1 MSLSK
6 ADSMIQITRRHFNQP
21 PVNAGL
27 WQDYCQ
33 PALCWLRAA
42 LLPRLAQLAWLTG
55 MTLLAPLP
63 LSAAT
68 TAPARWDALASAVF
82 QHLGPDQGL
91 PHPIVTALAQD
102 ASGFIWIGTQ
112 GGLARWDGYRMRVW
126 LARPHDP
133 GALPD
138 SHVQTLLPDRHGRLW
153 VGTNS
158 GGLAWYDARQDRFVR
173 IDASEVSQALVL
185 SLAED
190 GADGLFVG
198 TQAGLDHIIPGKGRI
213 THWQHQPGVSA
224 SLPSDVVRSLLR
236 SSDGSLWAG
245 SRKGL
250 MHLENGRMHPVP
262 LPLTDPAAA
271 QPIILSLHQSRDGR
285 IWIGTAG
292 QGAFVMEPATAG
304 RAAAGKDG
312 GAIRHAP
319 VIRPLRAADG
329 SDLSHEVVA
338 CMSETPAGQIWLGT
352 FGQGLLQVDA
362 VTKPDTATP
371 AHSAGTSQNST
382 ATLTVRVRRLRHD
395 PARTSS
401 LANDSLQTLLRDRTG
416 ALWLG
421 GQRGVSRYEPEQQ
434 AVLTLFGG
442 DASSNPL
449 SDGDITGVLPLR
461 DGRIWLG
468 MQSKGAQI
476 IAADAN
482 RISTVRADA
491 ALPDSRLPPVEVRQ
505 MAQTAD
511 GQVFLATSHGL
522 YRSDASGTPVQRL
535 HFANRDPQ
543 RATGSVLADG
553 NRLWLGGV
561 DGLWH
566 IDPQQQT
573 ASRAPGTEVLTREI
587 IEVLARG
594 QHGEI
599 WIGTRN
605 HGLYRYRPGEGGA
618 PAPAGPA
625 PPLPAGAASP
635 SGSSVQ
641 PPLTHFGFDPNRP
654 QALQSAFVASILPDS
669 RGRLWIGTQGG
680 GVSLLAQPEAVPA
693 QFRHLGPEQG
703 LPNNLVDQLLEDE
716 QGHIWASTDGGL
728 AQIDASSL
736 TIRTLQ
742 RPDGVHIPGY
752 WANAGART
760 AQGELLFGG
769 TGGLTVV
776 RPALLRAPREASGVL
791 ISMLEAGGK
800 SLPVGP
806 YNLAPAGGP
815 VLEIMPEANSIAVE
829 FAAADFQAPERIR
842 YAYLLE
848 GYERD
853 WIDSDVT
860 RRLASWTNLPPGEYR
875 LRLRSSNQP
884 GKWGPERVLMLRVH
898 GAWHQSLWA
907 RLLLLAAAGWLILL
921 LVQRRT
927 RTLRTRQHELEALVQ
942 QRTSELRQ
950 LGDIGREIT
959 ANLDAGVVF
968 ASLTNWVST
977 LLDASSLSIF
987 RVDPEQHQLVLEI
1000 GRDNGEVIPAYSI
1013 PLDSPGSYAARVAR
1027 EKCEFLLELD
1037 PVQAVES
1044 NLPGT
1049 HTMLSALF
1057 APLIVDARLL
1067 GVMSIQ
1073 SPRQNAYGERERL
1086 IFRNLTAY
1094 GAIALANAAALD
1106 KLHQTQAQLVQQE
1119 KLASLGGMV
1128 AGIAHEI
1135 NTPLGT
1141 AMMAIS
1147 GIDSAWR
1154 GLAEALNEGRLN
1166 RSLLENSTAEG
1177 IEYTQLAASSSA
1189 RAAELISTFM
1199 SVAVRV
1205 DDDRAVELDLVQY
1218 LSEIGGMVQGRLESR
1233 GGVLELALPATL
1245 KLTVVPEALTEALTR
1260 ILANTLDHA
1269 WDGSKQAVLRISC
1282 RAVGDSAVVLEIRD
1296 NGTGMSAEQLA
1307 RVFDPFFTTKS
1318 GVQGHVG
1325 LGLHVA
1331 YNYVTQRLKG
1341 TIEVSS
1347 KPGAGTAVTIRLKN
1361 SEAAAGP
1368 GHS

>member
-1 MSLSK
+1 M
-6 ADSMIQITRRHFNQP
+6 
-21 PVNAGL
+21 PVNA
-27 WQDYCQ
+27 
-33 PALCWLRAA
+33 AM
-42 LLPRLAQLAWLTG
+42 TG
-55 MTLLAPLP
+55 PP
-63 LSAAT
+63 
-68 TAPARWDALASAVF
+68 RWDALASAVF

-138 SHVQTLLPDRHGRLW
+138 SHVQILLPDRHGRLW

-158 GGLAWYDARQDRFVR
+158 GGLAWYDAQQDKFIR
-173 IDASEVSQALVL
+173 IGASEISQALVL

-198 TQAGLDHIIPGKGRI
+198 TQAGLDHIVPGKGRI
-213 THWQHQPGVSA
+213 AHWQHQPGVA
-224 SLPSDVVRSLLR
+224 TSLPSDVVRSLLR
-236 SSDGSLWAG
+236 SSDGSLWIG

-250 MHLENGRMHPVP
+250 MQLENNRMHAIT
-262 LPLTDPAAA
+262 LPLGDPAAT
-271 QPIILSLHQSRDGR
+271 QPIVLSLQQSRDGR

-292 QGAFVMEPATAG
+292 QGAFVMETVTPG
-304 RAAAGKDG
+304 RAQPGKVAAHGAG
-312 GAIRHAP
+312 GVWQAALLRA
-319 VIRPLRAADG
+319 LRAADG

-338 CMSETPAGQIWLGT
+338 CMAETPAGQIWLGT

-362 VTKPDTATP
+362 ATTTA
-371 AHSAGTSQNST
+371 
-382 ATLTVRVRRLRHD
+382 RVRRLRHD

-482 RISTVRADA
+482 QVTTVRADA
-491 ALPDSRLPPVEVRQ
+491 ARPDSRLPPVEVRQ

-511 GQVFLATSHGL
+511 GQVYLATSHGL
-522 YRSDASGTPVQRL
+522 YRSDASGTPVERL

-543 RATGSVLADG
+543 RAAGSVLADG

-566 IDPQQQT
+566 IDPQSQL
-573 ASRAPGTEVLTREI
+573 ASRAAGTEVLTREI

-594 QHGEI
+594 RHGEI

-605 HGLYRYRPGEGGA
+605 HGLYRFRPGSSELAA
-618 PAPAGPA
+618 PARVQPA
-625 PPLPAGAASP
+625 PPTSQASAASATSTASAASATSP
-635 SGSSVQ
+635 VALSE
-641 PPLTHFGFDPNRP
+641 PPQLTHFGFDPNRS

-680 GVSLLAQPEAVPA
+680 GVSLLAQPDAMPV
-693 QFRHLGPEQG
+693 QFRHFGLEQG
-703 LPNNLVDQLLEDE
+703 LPNTLVDQLLEDDH
-716 QGHIWASTDGGL
+716 GNIWASTDGGL
-728 AQIDASSL
+728 AQIDGNSL
-736 TIRTLQ
+736 SIRTLQ

-752 WANAGART
+752 WANAGAKT
-760 AQGELLFGG
+760 TLGELLFGG

-776 RPALLRAPREASGVL
+776 RPALLHAPGEAATIL
-791 ISMLEAGGK
+791 ISMLEVGGK
-800 SLPVGP
+800 ALPVGP

-815 VLEIMPEANSIAVE
+815 VLEIMPDANSIAVE
-829 FAAADFQAPERIR
+829 FVAADFQAPERIR
-842 YAYLLE
+842 YAYQLE
-848 GYERD
+848 GYQNE
-853 WIDSDVT
+853 WINSDVT

-875 LRLRSSNQP
+875 LRMRSGNHQ
-884 GKWGPERVLMLRVH
+884 GKWGPERVLTLRVH
-898 GAWHQSLWA
+898 GTWHQSLWA
-907 RLLLLAAAGWLILL
+907 RLLLVLAALWLILL

-927 RTLRTRQHELEALVQ
+927 RTLRARQHELEALVQ
-942 QRTSELRQ
+942 QRTGELRQ

-959 ANLDAGVVF
+959 ANLDADIVF

-987 RVDPEQHQLVLEI
+987 RVDPEHHQLVLEI
-1000 GRDNGEVIPAYSI
+1000 GRDNGELIPAYSI
-1013 PLDSPGSYAARVAR
+1013 PLDSPTSYAARVAR
-1027 EKCEFLLELD
+1027 EQCEFLLELEPQLAAD
-1037 PVQAVES
+1037 S

-1073 SPRQNAYGERERL
+1073 SPRQKAYGERERL

-1094 GAIALANAAALD
+1094 GAIALANAAALA
-1106 KLHQTQAQLVQQE
+1106 KLHQAQAQLVQQE

-1147 GIDSAWR
+1147 GIGSAWR
-1154 GLAEALNEGRLN
+1154 GLADALNEGRLN
-1166 RSLLENSTAEG
+1166 RSLLENSTSEG
-1177 IEYTQLAASSSA
+1177 IEYTQLAASSTA

-1218 LSEIGGMVQGRLESR
+1218 LTEIGGMVQGRLESR
-1233 GGVLELALPATL
+1233 GGRLELQLPASL
-1245 KLTVVPEALTEALTR
+1245 KLTLVPEALTEALTR
-1260 ILANTLDHA
+1260 VLANTLDHA
-1269 WDGSKQAVLRISC
+1269 WDGSRQAVLRITC
-1282 RAVGDSAVVLEIRD
+1282 RALGESAVAIEVRD
-1296 NGTGMSAEQLA
+1296 NGTGISQEHLA

-1318 GVQGHVG
+1318 GVHGHVG

-1331 YNYVTQRLKG
+1331 YNYITQRLKG

-1347 KPGAGTAVTIRLKN
+1347 RAGEGTTVLIRLRTLAAADLASAITPAGTSQKT
-1361 SEAAAGP
+1361 P
-1368 GHS
+1368 G